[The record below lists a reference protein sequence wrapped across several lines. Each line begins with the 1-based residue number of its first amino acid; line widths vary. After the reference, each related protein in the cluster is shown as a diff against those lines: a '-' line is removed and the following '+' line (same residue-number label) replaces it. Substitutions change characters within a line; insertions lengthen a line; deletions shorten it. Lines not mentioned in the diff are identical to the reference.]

1 MTKYVKFMRGTPT
14 AYDNLRTKEADTLYF
29 ISETDAV
36 TGKLYIGDKLV
47 NSNLTMQDFQFY
59 LSKLEDVDVSNVEHG
74 DLLGYNAMDQKWI
87 PVNVKNTILAQYATK
102 EEIKQVNTNVQN
114 ITNSL
119 GEVITKVEN
128 IEKSL
133 NNYVDTT
140 SYTQKME
147 QIDKDIMDLKK
158 STTWNKL

>member
-1 MTKYVKFMRGTPT
+1 MAKYVKFMRGTPT

-47 NSNLTMQDFQFY
+47 NSNLTMQDLQFY

-87 PVNVKNTILAQYATK
+87 PVSVKNTILAQYATK
-102 EEIKQVNTNVQN
+102 EEVKQVNTNVQN

-133 NNYVDTT
+133 KIYVDTT

>member
-47 NSNLTMQDFQFY
+47 NSNLTMQDLQFY

-74 DLLGYNAMDQKWI
+74 DLLSYNAMDQKWI
-87 PVNVKNTILAQYATK
+87 PVSVKNTILAQYATK

-140 SYTQKME
+140 SYTQKMQ

>member
-1 MTKYVKFMRGTPT
+1 MVKYVKFMRGTPT
-14 AYDNLRTKEADTLYF
+14 AYDNLRIKEADTLYF

-47 NSNLTMQDFQFY
+47 NSNLTMQDLQFY

-74 DLLGYNAMDQKWI
+74 DLLGYNAMAQKWI
-87 PVNVKNTILAQYATK
+87 PVSVKNTILAQYATK

>member
-14 AYDNLRTKEADTLYF
+14 AYDNLRIKEADTLYF

-47 NSNLTMQDFQFY
+47 NSNLTMQDLQFY
-59 LSKLEDVDVSNVEHG
+59 LDKLEDVDVSNVEHG

-87 PVNVKNTILAQYATK
+87 PVSVKNTILVQDATK

-119 GEVITKVEN
+119 GDVITKVEN

-158 STTWNKL
+158 TTTWNKL

>member
-47 NSNLTMQDFQFY
+47 NSNLTMQDLQFY

>member
-1 MTKYVKFMRGTPT
+1 MAKYVKFMRGTPT
-14 AYDNLRTKEADTLYF
+14 AYDNLRIKEADTLYF

-87 PVNVKNTILAQYATK
+87 PVSVKNTILAQYATK

-158 STTWNKL
+158 STTRNKL

>member
-1 MTKYVKFMRGTPT
+1 MAKYVKFMRGTPT
-14 AYDNLRTKEADTLYF
+14 AYDNLRIKEADTLYF

-47 NSNLTMQDFQFY
+47 NSNLTMQDLQFY
-59 LSKLEDVDVSNVEHG
+59 LGKLEDVDVSSVEHG

-87 PVNVKNTILAQYATK
+87 PVSVKNTILAQCATK
-102 EEIKQVNTNVQN
+102 EEVKQVNANVQN

-119 GEVITKVEN
+119 GEVITKVGN

-133 NNYVDTT
+133 NNYVNTT

-158 STTWNKL
+158 STTWSKL

>member
-1 MTKYVKFMRGTPT
+1 MAKYVKFMRGTPT
-14 AYDNLRTKEADTLYF
+14 AYDNLRIKEADTLYF

-47 NSNLTMQDFQFY
+47 NSNLTMQDLQFY

-74 DLLGYNAMDQKWI
+74 DLLGYNAMAQKWI
-87 PVNVKNTILAQYATK
+87 PVSVKNTILAQYATK

>member
-1 MTKYVKFMRGTPT
+1 MAKYVKFMRGTPT

-47 NSNLTMQDFQFY
+47 NSKLTMQDRQCY

-87 PVNVKNTILAQYATK
+87 PVSVKNTILAQYATK

-147 QIDKDIMDLKK
+147 QIDKNIMDLKK

>member
-14 AYDNLRTKEADTLYF
+14 AYDNLRIKEADTLYF

-47 NSNLTMQDFQFY
+47 NSNLTMQDLQFY
-59 LSKLEDVDVSNVEHG
+59 LGKLEDVDVSNVEHG

-87 PVNVKNTILAQYATK
+87 PVSVKNTILVQYATK
-102 EEIKQVNTNVQN
+102 EEVRQVNTNVQN

-128 IEKSL
+128 IEESL

-140 SYTQKME
+140 SYTQKMK

>member
-1 MTKYVKFMRGTPT
+1 MAKYVKFMRGTPT
-14 AYDNLRTKEADTLYF
+14 AYNNLRTKEADTLYF

-47 NSNLTMQDFQFY
+47 NSNLTMQDLQFY

-87 PVNVKNTILAQYATK
+87 PVSVKNTILAQCATK
-102 EEIKQVNTNVQN
+102 EEVKQVNTNVQN

-119 GEVITKVEN
+119 GDVITKVEN

-140 SYTQKME
+140 SYTQKMK

>member
-47 NSNLTMQDFQFY
+47 NSNLTMQDLQFY

-87 PVNVKNTILAQYATK
+87 PVSVKNTILAQYATK
-102 EEIKQVNTNVQN
+102 EEIIQVNTNVQN

>member
-1 MTKYVKFMRGTPT
+1 MRQ
-14 AYDNLRTKEADTLYF
+14 
-29 ISETDAV
+29 S
-36 TGKLYIGDKLV
+36 
-47 NSNLTMQDFQFY
+47 
-59 LSKLEDVDVSNVEHG
+59 
-74 DLLGYNAMDQKWI
+74 
-87 PVNVKNTILAQYATK
+87 VKNTILAQCATK
-102 EEIKQVNTNVQN
+102 EEVKQVNTNVQN

>member
-1 MTKYVKFMRGTPT
+1 MAKYVKVMRGTPT
-14 AYDNLRTKEADTLYF
+14 AYDNLRIKEADTLYF

-47 NSNLTMQDFQFY
+47 NSNLTMQDLQFY

-74 DLLGYNAMDQKWI
+74 DLLGYNAMAQKWI
-87 PVNVKNTILAQYATK
+87 PVSVKNTILAQYATK

>member
-1 MTKYVKFMRGTPT
+1 MAKYVKFMRGTPT
-14 AYDNLRTKEADTLYF
+14 AYDNLRIKEADTLYF

-47 NSNLTMQDFQFY
+47 NSNLTMQDLQFY

-74 DLLGYNAMDQKWI
+74 DLLGYNAMAQKWI
-87 PVNVKNTILAQYATK
+87 PVSVKNTILAQYATK

-158 STTWNKL
+158 TTTWNKL

>member
-1 MTKYVKFMRGTPT
+1 MAKYVKFMRGTPT
-14 AYDNLRTKEADTLYF
+14 AYDNLRIKEADTLYF

-47 NSNLTMQDFQFY
+47 NSNLTMQDLQFY

-87 PVNVKNTILAQYATK
+87 PVSVKNTILAQCATK
-102 EEIKQVNTNVQN
+102 EEVKQVNTNVQN

-133 NNYVDTT
+133 NNYVHTT

>member
-1 MTKYVKFMRGTPT
+1 MAKYVKFMRGTPT

-47 NSNLTMQDFQFY
+47 NSNLTMQDLQFY

-87 PVNVKNTILAQYATK
+87 PVSVKNTILAQYATK

-128 IEKSL
+128 IEESL

-140 SYTQKME
+140 SYTQKMK

>member
-1 MTKYVKFMRGTPT
+1 MAKYVKFMRGTPT

-47 NSNLTMQDFQFY
+47 NSNLTMQDLQFY

-87 PVNVKNTILAQYATK
+87 PVSVKNTILAQYATK

-140 SYTQKME
+140 SYTQKMQ

-158 STTWNKL
+158 TTTRNKL

>member
-1 MTKYVKFMRGTPT
+1 MAKYVKFIRGTPT
-14 AYDNLRTKEADTLYF
+14 AYDNLRIKEADTLYF

-47 NSNLTMQDFQFY
+47 NSNLTMQDLQFY

-74 DLLGYNAMDQKWI
+74 DLLSYNAMDQKWI
-87 PVNVKNTILAQYATK
+87 PVSIKDTILVQCASK
-102 EEIKQVNTNVQN
+102 EEVNQISTNVQN
-114 ITNSL
+114 IANSL
-119 GEVITKVEN
+119 GEVITKVGN

-133 NNYVDTT
+133 NNYVNTT
-140 SYTQKME
+140 SYSQKME

-158 STTWNKL
+158 STTWGKL